1 MCKVERKGLEM
12 KIIDPKI
19 SKKFHFSKRKM
30 RANEKQPTERETE
43 NFLNFSKPHHN
54 LLRLRN
60 HA

>member
-43 NFLNFSKPHHN
+43 FSKLFKASP
-54 LLRLRN
+54 
-60 HA
+60 